1 MQGIVLD
8 KDVGANYALM
18 TDKEKT
24 DSMLE
29 RVLYLIDTYK
39 QDNKYWLHFKQQAAD
54 MRQGKG
60 PISDAQYLLHC
71 NVYYLRELFEDC
83 NDFEGLDI
91 LEQLEVDCF

>member
-1 MQGIVLD
+1 MQSIDLA
-8 KDVGANYALM
+8 KDVGAEYAQMNDL
-18 TDKEKT
+18 EKT
-24 DSMLE
+24 ESMLN
-29 RVLYLIDTYK
+29 RVLNLIDTYK

-83 NDFEGLDI
+83 EDQVGLNI